1 MSTEIY
7 ALRQTITEYQRDLR
21 DLNASH
27 FELID
32 AEHRLQN
39 EVRALRAQVAAL
51 QAELAAARSTI
62 SAVQGSDE
70 G

>member
-1 MSTEIY
+1 MNPEIY

-32 AEHRLQN
+32 AEHALRAQ
-39 EVRALRAQVAAL
+39 VAALRAQVAAL
-51 QAELAAARSTI
+51 QAELAAARSQI
-62 SAVQGSDE
+62 AAVQGTDE